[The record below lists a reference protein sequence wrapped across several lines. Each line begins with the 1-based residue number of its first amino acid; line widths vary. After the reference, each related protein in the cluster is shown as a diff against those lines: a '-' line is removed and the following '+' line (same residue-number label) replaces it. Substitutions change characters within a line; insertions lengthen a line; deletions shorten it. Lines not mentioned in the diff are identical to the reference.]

1 MFNPHISLLCNSKS
15 SRIMF
20 NSLKIM
26 ARHLTLSHLLAGILC
41 LHANAQDASRMI
53 PLPQHVNSM
62 KGSFTIDSKTQILY
76 PAGQD
81 AAKST
86 ATYLAE
92 MLRPS
97 TGLPLPMGTGS
108 AATGNQIRLEL
119 VAKDTTLG
127 TEGYQLIVASK
138 GISLKAATPAGLF
151 YGVQTLRQL
160 LPDAVESATKQSAAW
175 MIPAQQIHDRPEY
188 GFRGAMLDV
197 ARHFFGVT
205 DVKRFIDLIAA
216 FKMNILHLHLSDDQ
230 GWRIEIKSW
239 PKLTEVGGST
249 QVGGGKGGFYT
260 QEQYKEIVS
269 YAASRHI
276 TIIPEIDMPGHTNA
290 AIVSYPELNC
300 RDTTISLYTGTEV
313 GFSTFCTS
321 RPGTYRF
328 IDDVL
333 RELAAITP
341 GPWLHIGGD
350 ESHVTPK
357 KDYIAFMNKVQPLVS
372 KYGKQ
377 VIGWDEIA
385 HADLQ
390 KNTVV
395 QYWADAGNSK
405 MAVKK
410 GAKVII
416 SPAKKAYLDM
426 QYDSTTRLGLHWAGY
441 VEVDA
446 AYQWDPATLEPGIG
460 RKDILGVEAP
470 LWTETII
477 TMDDIEYMVFPRLPG
492 IAEIGWT
499 APGKR
504 DWNEYRS
511 RLGRMGPRFS
521 AMGIGYYPSP
531 KVDWNK

>member
-1 MFNPHISLLCNSKS
+1 MYN
-15 SRIMF
+15 R
-20 NSLKIM
+20 LKIM
-26 ARHLTLSHLLAGILC
+26 AGRLTLSHLLAGMLTFSGQ
-41 LHANAQDASRMI
+41 AQDSSPVI
-53 PLPQHVNSM
+53 PRPQQINALT
-62 KGSFTIDSKTQILY
+62 GSFTIDAATRIVHGTGQE
-76 PAGQD
+76 AGK
-81 AAKST
+81 AT
-86 ATYLAE
+86 ATYLAGI
-92 MLRPS
+92 LRPS
-97 TGLPLPMGTGS
+97 TGFPLPVGTNTS
-108 AATGNQIRLEL
+108 PAGNQIKLEL
-119 VAKDTTLG
+119 AADDASLG
-127 TEGYQLIVASK
+127 SEGYQLSVTSKGVVLKASK
-138 GISLKAATPAGLF
+138 PAGLF

-160 LPDAVESATKQSAAW
+160 LPAAVEATTKQSATW
-175 MIPAQQIHDRPEY
+175 VIPAQQIRDRPEY

-197 ARHFFGVT
+197 ARHFFGVA

-216 FKMNILHLHLSDDQ
+216 YKMNILHLHLSDDQ

-269 YAASRHI
+269 YAAARHI

-290 AIVSYPELNC
+290 ANVSYPELNC
-300 RDTTISLYTGTEV
+300 RDTTIALYTGTEV
-313 GFSTFCTS
+313 GFSSFCTS
-321 RPGTYRF
+321 RPGTYKF

-333 RELAAITP
+333 HELAAITP

-357 KDYIAFMNKVQPLVS
+357 SDYIQFMNKVQPMVS

-410 GAKVII
+410 GAKVIM

-426 QYDSTTRLGLHWAGY
+426 QYDSTSRLGLHWAGY
-441 VEVDA
+441 VEVDN
-446 AYQWDPATLEPGIG
+446 AYQWDPATLEAGIG

-470 LWTETII
+470 LWTETIV

-499 APGKR
+499 SPALR
-504 DWNEYRS
+504 DWKEYRE
-511 RLGRMGPRFS
+511 RLAAQATRFR
-521 AMGIGYYPSP
+521 AMGIDFYHSP
-531 KVDWNK
+531 KVDWKH

>member
-1 MFNPHISLLCNSKS
+1 MFNLRISLLCNYKS
-15 SRIMF
+15 STTMSNR
-20 NSLKIM
+20 LKIM
-26 ARHLTLSHLLAGILC
+26 GSRLMLSHLLAGMIC
-41 LHANAQDASRMI
+41 ISVKAQDSSPVI
-53 PLPQHVNSM
+53 PRPQLVSSM
-62 KGSFTIDSKTQILY
+62 QGSFTINAATRIVHA
-76 PAGQD
+76 PGQE
-81 AAKST
+81 AAKTT
-86 ATYLAE
+86 ATYLAGL
-92 MLRPS
+92 MRPS
-97 TGLPLPMGTGS
+97 TGFSLPITAGTS
-108 AATGNQIRLEL
+108 TSGNQIRLEL
-119 VAKDTTLG
+119 VSGDASIG
-127 TEGYQLIVASK
+127 SEGYHLNVTSK
-138 GISLKAATPAGLF
+138 GINLKASTAAGLF

-160 LPDAVESATKQSAAW
+160 LPAAVEAATPQSAAW
-175 MIPAQQIHDRPEY
+175 VVPAQQIKDRPEY
-188 GFRGAMLDV
+188 GYRGAMLDV

-216 FKMNILHLHLSDDQ
+216 YKMNILHLHLSDDQ

-239 PKLTEVGGST
+239 PKLTEIGGST

-260 QEQYKEIVS
+260 QEQYKDIVD

-321 RPGTYRF
+321 RPGTYKF
-328 IDDVL
+328 IDDVI

-357 KDYIAFMNKVQPLVS
+357 SDYIQFMNKVQPLVS

-441 VEVDA
+441 VEVDN
-446 AYQWDPATLEPGIG
+446 AYQWDPATLEAGIG
-460 RKDILGVEAP
+460 RNDILGVEAP
-470 LWTETII
+470 LWTETIV

-499 APGKR
+499 SPAKR
-504 DWNEYRS
+504 DWKTYRE
-511 RLGRMGPRFS
+511 RLAAQAARFRT
-521 AMGIGYYPSP
+521 MGIDFYASP
-531 KVDWNK
+531 KVDWK

>member
-1 MFNPHISLLCNSKS
+1 MFN
-15 SRIMF
+15 R
-20 NSLKIM
+20 LKMITG
-26 ARHLTLSHLLAGILC
+26 RLTLSHLLAGMF
-41 LHANAQDASRMI
+41 AFSAQAQEAAPLI
-53 PLPQHVNSM
+53 PRPQLVSSM
-62 KGSFTIDSKTQILY
+62 KGSFTIDASTRITHS
-76 PAGQD
+76 PGQE
-81 AAKST
+81 AARAT
-86 ATYLAE
+86 AEYLAGL
-92 MLRPS
+92 LRPS
-97 TGLPLPMGTGS
+97 TGYPLPIGTS
-108 AATGNQIRLEL
+108 APTTGNQIRLEL
-119 VAKDTTLG
+119 VAKDSSLG
-127 TEGYQLIVASK
+127 AEGYHLSVTSRGIILKASK
-138 GISLKAATPAGLF
+138 PAGLF

-160 LPDAVESATKQSAAW
+160 LPAAVEAQTTQSAAW
-175 MIPAQQIHDRPEY
+175 VIPAQQIRDRPEY

-216 FKMNILHLHLSDDQ
+216 YKMNILHLHLSDDQ

-239 PKLTEVGGST
+239 PKLTEIGGST

-260 QEQYKEIVS
+260 QEQYKEIVA
-269 YAASRHI
+269 YAASRHV
-276 TIIPEIDMPGHTNA
+276 TVIPEIDMPGHTNA

-300 RDTTISLYTGTEV
+300 RDTTHALYTGTEV

-321 RPGTYRF
+321 RPGTYKF

-357 KDYIAFMNKVQPLVS
+357 ADYIQFMNKVQPLVS

-385 HADLQ
+385 HASLQ

-441 VEVDA
+441 VEVDN

-499 APGKR
+499 SPALR
-504 DWNEYRS
+504 DWKEYRE
-511 RLGRMGPRFS
+511 RLGAQATRFR
-521 AMGIGYYPSP
+521 AMGIDFYPSP
-531 KVDWNK
+531 KVDWKK

>member
-1 MFNPHISLLCNSKS
+1 MPNCLTVFVGRRILAPLVAGFLVLGAQAQDGSSLIPRPQRMTTGEVSFYLYASP
-15 SRIMF
+15 RIVH
-20 NSLKIM
+20 
-26 ARHLTLSHLLAGILC
+26 AAGQPAVQAVADHLAGL
-41 LHANAQDASRMI
+41 
-53 PLPQHVNSM
+53 
-62 KGSFTIDSKTQILY
+62 
-76 PAGQD
+76 
-81 AAKST
+81 
-86 ATYLAE
+86 
-92 MLRPS
+92 LRPS
-97 TGLPLPMGTGS
+97 TGFALPTGS
-108 AATGNQIRLEL
+108 AAQQSGNLIRLEI
-119 VAKDTTLG
+119 VSKDSSLG
-127 TEGYQLIVASK
+127 REGYHLSVTPK
-138 GISLKAATPAGLF
+138 GVTLKASRPAGLF

-160 LPDAVESATKQSAAW
+160 LPAAIEASTTQSAAW
-175 MIPAQQIHDRPEY
+175 VIPAVEIRDRPEY
-188 GFRGAMLDV
+188 GYRGAMLDV
-197 ARHFFGVT
+197 ARHFFGVA

-216 FKMNILHLHLSDDQ
+216 YKMNILHLHLSDDQ

-239 PKLTEVGGST
+239 PKLTEIGGST

-260 QEQYKEIVS
+260 QEQYKEIVA
-269 YAASRHI
+269 YAAARHI
-276 TIIPEIDMPGHTNA
+276 TIVPEIDMPGHTNA

-300 RDTTISLYTGTEV
+300 RDTTHALYTGTAV

-321 RPGTYRF
+321 RPGTYKF

-357 KDYIAFMNKVQPLVS
+357 ADYIQFMNKVQPMVS

-385 HADLQ
+385 HANLQ

-410 GAKVII
+410 GAKVIM
-416 SPAKKAYLDM
+416 SPARKAYLDM
-426 QYDSTTRLGLHWAGY
+426 QYDSTTRLGLHWAGFI
-441 VEVDA
+441 EVDN
-446 AYQWDPATLEPGIG
+446 AYQWDPATMEQGIG
-460 RKDILGVEAP
+460 RQNILGVEAP

-499 APGKR
+499 ATAQR
-504 DWNEYRS
+504 DWKEYRV
-511 RLGRMGPRFS
+511 RLAAQAARFR
-521 AMGIGYYPSP
+521 AMGIDFYASP
-531 KVDWNK
+531 KVDWKQ